1 MSQLTKRAIKES
13 FLKLL
18 KEMPFDK
25 ITVKEIVEDCGIN
38 RNTFYYHYADIYDL
52 LREIFEEKAEQVMRL
67 DSGFDSWQEQ
77 FLNST
82 LYVLENRK
90 SIYHIYNSM
99 DRRQLENY
107 LFNVAGKIMTE
118 YVKKE
123 ARGMEVSEDDKAI
136 IIEFYKCAL
145 AGNVLQWLDGGMK
158 QDPEEF
164 ITRMAVLQEGA
175 IQNMLKTA
183 ERKKES

>member
-1 MSQLTKRAIKES
+1 MSQLTKKAITQS

-38 RNTFYYHYADIYDL
+38 RNTFYYHYSDIYDL
-52 LREIFEEKAEQVMRL
+52 LHEILEDRVEQVLRL

-82 LYVLENRK
+82 LFALENRK
-90 SIYHIYNSM
+90 TIYHIYYSM
-99 DRRQLENY
+99 DRQQMESY
-107 LFNVAGKIMTE
+107 LYNVAGRIMTA
-118 YVKKE
+118 YVSRE

-136 IIEFYKCAL
+136 IAEFYKCAL
-145 AGNVLQWLDGGMK
+145 VGVVLQWMDGGMK
-158 QDPEEF
+158 RDLEEF
-164 ITRMAVLQEGA
+164 ITVMGALQEGA
-175 IQNMLKTA
+175 IQNMLKIA
-183 ERKKES
+183 EEKNRS